1 MSIFEKFNSQGMS
14 PADAFEEL
22 CCQLFEYCGKGQKQ
36 FDDNWT
42 YCNIRGAGGDGGIEA
57 YWTNESST
65 ECYAVQAKWFR
76 STLTSSQWGQIR
88 NSVQQAIKIHPHLT
102 QYTICIPHNLTSSKT
117 IAHGKTS
124 QGEDAAWRIFKTEI
138 EKESPG
144 LEVILWD
151 ESQINNLLVQHA
163 NEGLRRF

>member
-76 STLTSSQWGQIR
+76 STLTLANGAKLEIR
-88 NSVQQAIKIHPHLT
+88 FNRQLKSVHI
-102 QYTICIPHNLTSSKT
+102 
-117 IAHGKTS
+117 
-124 QGEDAAWRIFKTEI
+124 
-138 EKESPG
+138 
-144 LEVILWD
+144 
-151 ESQINNLLVQHA
+151 
-163 NEGLRRF
+163 

>member
-76 STLTSSQWGQIR
+76 SILTSSQWGQIR
-88 NSVQQAIKIHPHLT
+88 NSVQQAIKIRPHLT
-102 QYTICIPHNLTSSKT
+102 QYTICIPHNLT
-117 IAHGKTS
+117 
-124 QGEDAAWRIFKTEI
+124 
-138 EKESPG
+138 
-144 LEVILWD
+144 
-151 ESQINNLLVQHA
+151 
-163 NEGLRRF
+163 